1 MSRKAK
7 LIGDDTAL
15 RSMARGLYRDRH
27 QIRSAASRSNGE
39 SESARVSAAA
49 QLLDRGW
56 GRPAQPVTG
65 KDGEEDIRVTIRTI
79 IEGPKK

>member
-15 RSMARGLYRDRH
+15 RSMARGYTEIAIKTLGG
-27 QIRSAASRSNGE
+27 IASNGE
-39 SESARVSAAA
+39 SDAARVSACA

-56 GRPAQPVTG
+56 GRAAQPITG